1 MMMLRSEQLTLR
13 EALASDQLE
22 AFVRQEEALGV
33 ELTKGSDFERALALL
48 VTQRLTKTTQWFSG
62 GSVFGAFFD
71 GVFDCISCAMPLSA
85 SLI

>member
-1 MMMLRSEQLTLR
+1 MDQRYVTSR
-13 EALASDQLE
+13 AALASE

-48 VTQRLTKTTQWFSG
+48 ITQRLTKTPRWFSG
-62 GSVFGAFFD
+62 GSVFGASFD